1 MISTKKLN
9 TQCLET
15 TDGESTFVVLPIQEF
30 EALKNDYNDLK
41 IVNTIRDG
49 ERNPDVKLYK
59 ALKKAGIITEYTDN
73 CMDNLISIF
82 LECLFHDVKIE
93 DFTPNTDLES
103 LYFYFTDSRY
113 DLTWKEMV
121 TGDFLGYLEDSC
133 VIDEIKD
140 LDPQNTLVY
149 EKEELEDQINEF
161 VGQWCRNIQVEFKK
175 RVDLLL
181 NQ

>member
-103 LYFYFTDSRY
+103 IYFYFTDSRY
-113 DLTWKEMV
+113 DLIWKEMV

-133 VIDEIKD
+133 VIDDIKY
-140 LDPQNTLVY
+140 LDPPNTCFY
-149 EKEELEDQINEF
+149 DDEELLNLMFEF
-161 VGQWCRNIQVEFKK
+161 VNQWCVNIQVEFKK